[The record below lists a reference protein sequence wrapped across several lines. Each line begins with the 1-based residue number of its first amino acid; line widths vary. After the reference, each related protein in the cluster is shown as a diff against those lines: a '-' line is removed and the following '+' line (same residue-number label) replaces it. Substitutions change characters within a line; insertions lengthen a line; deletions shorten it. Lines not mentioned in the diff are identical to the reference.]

1 MEGISL
7 PPRPGLSK
15 AELEIA
21 RIVWQLKGASVRQVF
36 EALPA
41 GREIDFTTVQTYLRR
56 LEEKG
61 YLNVRLDGRN
71 RVYTPK
77 VKPQTV
83 IRETVS
89 EMVDLLFGG
98 ETMPL
103 MKHLVEERQF
113 SSNDIDQLRQLLDR
127 LEGGSDEQ

>member
-1 MEGISL
+1 M

-21 RIVWQLKGASVRQVF
+21 RIVWELKSAGVRQIF

-41 GREIDFTTVQTYLRR
+41 GRDIDFTTVQTYLRR

-61 YLNVRLDGRN
+61 YLNSRLDGRN
-71 RVYTPK
+71 RVYSPK
-77 VKPQTV
+77 VRRQTV
-83 IRETVS
+83 IRETVG

-98 ETMPL
+98 ETLPL
-103 MKHLVEERQF
+103 MKHLVEERRF
-113 SSNDIDQLRQLLDR
+113 SPDDIDQLRQLLDR
-127 LEGGSDEQ
+127 LEGGER

>member
-1 MEGISL
+1 M

-21 RIVWQLKGASVRQVF
+21 RIVWELKDAGVRQVF
-36 EALPA
+36 EALPP
-41 GREIDFTTVQTYLRR
+41 GRDIDFTTVQTYLRR

-61 YLNVRLDGRN
+61 YLNVRLESRS
-71 RVYTPK
+71 RVYSPK
-77 VKPQTV
+77 VRPQTV
-83 IRETVS
+83 IRETVG

-103 MKHLVEERQF
+103 MKHHVEERKF
-113 SSNDIDQLRQLLDR
+113 TSGDIEQLRELLDR
-127 LEGGSDEQ
+127 LEGGSDEK

>member
-1 MEGISL
+1 M

-127 LEGGSDEQ
+127 LEGDSDEQ